1 MSDKLNNNNS
11 MKNSSV
17 SLQTA
22 EQENK
27 NGNNDRG

>member
-1 MSDKLNNNNS
+1 

-27 NGNNDRG
+27 NGNNDRGW